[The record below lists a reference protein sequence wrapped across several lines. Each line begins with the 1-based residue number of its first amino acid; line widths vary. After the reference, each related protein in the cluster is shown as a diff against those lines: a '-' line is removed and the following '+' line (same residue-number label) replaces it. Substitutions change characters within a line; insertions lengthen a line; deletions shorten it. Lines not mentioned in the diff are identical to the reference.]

1 MVPMK
6 FIDVLLPGKNSSSI
20 NSLSSRAGKLE
31 YRLIPSQAL
40 KTLLTG
46 YTPDYGDYAIIR

>member
-1 MVPMK
+1 
-6 FIDVLLPGKNSSSI
+6 
-20 NSLSSRAGKLE
+20 LSSRAGKLE